1 MSLLGHL
8 QSPILS
14 VAPPEGQDVDVDVDE
29 LGESAFPL
37 TRCST
42 FFGPWPRRFQECVC
56 GAAHDAAGG
65 EQGAHHHPELKL
77 R

>member
-1 MSLLGHL
+1 
-8 QSPILS
+8 
-14 VAPPEGQDVDVDVDE
+14 
-29 LGESAFPL
+29 
-37 TRCST
+37 
-42 FFGPWPRRFQECVC
+42 VC